1 MIIIDRFKHIE
12 GRDVFIE
19 LCDLIKEYRMRFEV
33 KKEDNEHSKTFY
45 LPYFDNKDY
54 FIKFEYA
61 PYKGTFVPYRMT
73 VYQNCGVTLGDDGL
87 TIDTTNPTRIF
98 YIGDKKITI
107 HDWKK
112 VKKNLIESI
121 DFAIDKVDKVAEHY
135 YEWTDGEVN
144 PRLMYFESLRVK
156 QKENS

>member
-12 GRDVFIE
+12 GREVFIE

-33 KKEDNEHSKTFY
+33 KKEDNQHHKTFY

-61 PYKGTFVPYRMT
+61 PYKGTFVPYRMI
-73 VYQNCGVTLGDDGL
+73 VYQNCSVNLGDDGL
-87 TIDTTNPTRIF
+87 TIDTTNSTRIF
-98 YIGDKKITI
+98 YIGDKKISI
-107 HDWKK
+107 HQWKK
-112 VKKNLIESI
+112 VKKNLIEAI

>member
-61 PYKGTFVPYRMT
+61 PYKGTSVPYRMI

-87 TIDTTNPTRIF
+87 RINTTNPTRIP
-98 YIGDKKITI
+98 YVGDKKISI
-107 HDWKK
+107 HQWKK
-112 VKKNLIESI
+112 VKKNLIEAI
-121 DFAIDKVDKVAEHY
+121 DFAIDKVAERY

>member
-1 MIIIDRFKHIE
+1 MSTVR
-12 GRDVFIE
+12 
-19 LCDLIKEYRMRFEV
+19 
-33 KKEDNEHSKTFY
+33 HSIFRTSTT
-45 LPYFDNKDY
+45 
-54 FIKFEYA
+54 
-61 PYKGTFVPYRMT
+61 KGTFVPYRMT

-98 YIGDKKITI
+98 YIGDKKISI
-107 HDWKK
+107 HQWKK
-112 VKKNLIESI
+112 VKKNLIEAI

>member
-33 KKEDNEHSKTFY
+33 KKEDNQHHKTFY
-45 LPYFDNKDY
+45 LPYFDNKYY

-73 VYQNCGVTLGDDGL
+73 VYQNCGVTLGDVGL
-87 TIDTTNPTRIF
+87 KIDTTNPTLIF
-98 YIGDKKITI
+98 YNGDKKISI
-107 HDWKK
+107 HQWKN
-112 VKKNLIESI
+112 VKKNLIEAI
-121 DFAIDKVDKVAEHY
+121 NLAIDKVDKVAEHY

-156 QKENS
+156 QKENT